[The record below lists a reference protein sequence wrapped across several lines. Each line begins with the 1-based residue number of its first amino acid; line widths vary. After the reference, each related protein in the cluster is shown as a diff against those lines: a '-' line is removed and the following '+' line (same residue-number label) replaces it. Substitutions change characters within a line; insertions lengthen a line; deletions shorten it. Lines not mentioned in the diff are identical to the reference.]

1 MRGTVTPRRVD
12 DKHGRRDKRP
22 DVERSLSAALP
33 GLQEA
38 GVTVAS
44 FALAAFA
51 YRPEDVR
58 PFLERLGK
66 LERSA

>member
-1 MRGTVTPRRVD
+1 MRGTVAPVRGT
-12 DKHGRRDKRP
+12 DKRP
-22 DVERSLSAALP
+22 DLERSLAATLP
-33 GLQEA
+33 ALREA
-38 GVTVAS
+38 GASVAS

-51 YRPEDVR
+51 YRPEEVR